1 MTVLVASTIA
11 FVACSYSRR
20 IVALFVPSSNRSG
33 PWWLGATAGA
43 VLTALAFLRW
53 SHAVVAAAHALLFVG
68 AALLVEIDRRVMR
81 LPREISWTVGAV
93 SGPLLASADPSR
105 IGPMVVTAT
114 GLLALFVAMRLASR
128 RSLGDGDVRLVPVL
142 GLHLGFADPRSALTW
157 LGLTFLSAAL
167 VSVSLVVT
175 RRLGRRDAIPF
186 GPFMLVGVMVTL
198 LITGPS
204 VTAPL
209 VTASG

>member
-11 FVACSYSRR
+11 FVACSYSGRV
-20 IVALFVPSSNRSG
+20 VALFVPSSNRPG
-33 PWWLGATAGA
+33 RWWLGATTGA

-53 SHAVVAAAHALLFVG
+53 SNAVVAAAHAVLFVG
-68 AALLVEIDRRVMR
+68 SSLLVEIDRRVMR

-93 SGPLLASADPSR
+93 SGPLLATADPSR
-105 IGPMVVTAT
+105 VGPMVVTAT
-114 GLLALFVAMRLASR
+114 GLLVLFVAMHLASG

-157 LGLTFLSAAL
+157 LGLTFFSATL
-167 VSVSLVVT
+167 VSVSLVLT

-186 GPFMLVGVMVTL
+186 GPFMLVGAMVTL
-198 LITGPS
+198 L
-204 VTAPL
+204 VTAP
-209 VTASG
+209 A